1 MEIFPRIGYNEK
13 IPRRP
18 KRCKATFIC
27 RIAGKVEDY
36 SYHSGISLDWLT
48 RQKVQSIQKRNV
60 TWSKGQTGLIKVS
73 SAPVRPFFS

>member
-1 MEIFPRIGYNEK
+1 MEIFQELATMRKFQGDQRGGK
-13 IPRRP
+13 V
-18 KRCKATFIC
+18 TFIC

-60 TWSKGQTGLIKVS
+60 TWSKGQTGLIKK
-73 SAPVRPFFS
+73 SALPQ